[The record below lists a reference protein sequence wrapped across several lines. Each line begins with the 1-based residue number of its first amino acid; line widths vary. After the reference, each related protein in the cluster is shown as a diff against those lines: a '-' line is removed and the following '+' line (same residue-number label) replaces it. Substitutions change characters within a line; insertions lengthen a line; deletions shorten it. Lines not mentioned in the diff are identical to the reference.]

1 MAHLALWSLLG
12 DGAAAAGCG
21 PLSGLVTPR
30 TSLPESPT
38 FTLDGSE
45 DQGDS
50 CACSKAMTILRALH
64 IEGLPSTM
72 TAAELSALMAPYGS
86 VQYAEAA
93 PEAIKGENGELVRKL
108 HCYVVFTDHAGACAA
123 KRVLIEQAAAV
134 GADLLRVRFCK
145 PQHVAAL
152 CTPTFRAFVMAQ
164 WGQCAALAKAHPE
177 YKKASCKVNA
187 LFVSKLHQHVT
198 TARLT
203 SLFGKFGKMLACEV
217 QYHSDGRSAGHGVVI
232 YETIEDAEKALAGT
246 NGYRLEGRTI
256 EVTPLRLKKLP
267 SKLEHMKHRIKRQPL
282 AGGEMSG
289 SEDGSGSFPACSP
302 KSLVSTPPTPA
313 AASAAALM
321 GLNHHQQHQQ
331 QAAAAAAAA
340 LQLQQG
346 FMQGLQHQMLMQQV
360 QQQMAVQAHMAAAAA
375 AAQARMPPPPPHA
388 AAAAAM
394 AAAAA
399 AAMGSGGGA
408 GGPMAGGPHAFRGG
422 MGHALGHH
430 AHHHP
435 GARGPF
441 PPPLGHHGAIGGPRT
456 PPHHGGGFGSGP
468 SSHNGVPHQ
477 HAHQP
482 HAEGGGGM
490 RPGGDSMPAG
500 LDLSFIS

>member
-1 MAHLALWSLLG
+1 M
-12 DGAAAAGCG
+12 
-21 PLSGLVTPR
+21 
-30 TSLPESPT
+30 
-38 FTLDGSE
+38 
-45 DQGDS
+45 Q
-50 CACSKAMTILRALH
+50 
-64 IEGLPSTM
+64 
-72 TAAELSALMAPYGS
+72 
-86 VQYAEAA
+86 AA

-203 SLFGKFGKMLACEV
+203 SLFGKFGKMLACEVRRRGWVRVACCSRQDSNSSWRHASWLTHPPALCTHTPAAAPPQQQV